1 MAPERDQKPEP
12 KKRPPPRTDLPT
24 TKADER
30 RAQELIEKYGWQ
42 RQRGTKR

>member
-1 MAPERDQKPEP
+1 MAPERDRKPEP
-12 KKRPPPRTDLPT
+12 KKRPPPTEVPP

-42 RQRGTKR
+42 RGTKR